1 MAVVSYNRSII
12 FSQLLTA
19 EQPISTVAESKEL
32 RGLNL
37 IAAHSHIRG
46 LGVDVD
52 TLQPRTSSQ
61 GLVGQE
67 KARKAAAVIL
77 QMVREGKIA
86 GRAVLIA
93 GPPSTGKTAIA
104 MGMAQSLGPDVPFT
118 MLAASE
124 IFSMEMSKTEALTQ
138 AFRKSIGVRIKEESE
153 IIEGEV
159 VEIQID
165 RSVTGVSELSTR
177 RELIALHADY
187 LQGNKQ
193 GKLTIKTT
201 DMETIYD
208 MGTKMI
214 DSMTKERVMAGDV
227 ISIDKSSGK
236 ITKLGRSYA
245 RSRDYDAM
253 GADTKFVQ
261 CPEGELQVRKEI
273 VHTVSLHEIDVINSR
288 SQGFLALFSGDTGE
302 IRSEVRDQINTKVA
316 EWKEEGKAEIIPGVL
331 FIDEVHMLDIECY
344 SYINRAL
351 EAELAPI
358 VIMAS
363 NRGQS
368 RIRGTTYTSPHGLPL
383 DFLDRVVIV
392 STQMYSGDEIRQ
404 ILAIRAQEEE
414 IDLSPDALALLTK
427 IGQESNLRYASN
439 IITTSHLLSQKRKA
453 KEVSVDDVQRSFR
466 LFYDPARSVKFV
478 NQYEQRFIGDQGAV
492 SFTAAT
498 NGDAMELS

>member
-1 MAVVSYNRSII
+1 
-12 FSQLLTA
+12 
-19 EQPISTVAESKEL
+19 
-32 RGLNL
+32 
-37 IAAHSHIRG
+37 
-46 LGVDVD
+46 
-52 TLQPRTSSQ
+52 
-61 GLVGQE
+61 
-67 KARKAAAVIL
+67 
-77 QMVREGKIA
+77 
-86 GRAVLIA
+86 
-93 GPPSTGKTAIA
+93 
-104 MGMAQSLGPDVPFT
+104 
-118 MLAASE
+118 
-124 IFSMEMSKTEALTQ
+124 
-138 AFRKSIGVRIKEESE
+138 
-153 IIEGEV
+153 
-159 VEIQID
+159 
-165 RSVTGVSELSTR
+165 
-177 RELIALHADY
+177 
-187 LQGNKQ
+187 
-193 GKLTIKTT
+193 
-201 DMETIYD
+201 

-331 FIDEVHMLDIECY
+331 FIDEVHMLDIECF
-344 SYINRAL
+344 SYVNRAL

-363 NRGQS
+363 NRGHA
-368 RIRGTTYTSPHGLPL
+368 RIRGTTYNSPHGLPL

-392 STQMYSGDEIRQ
+392 STQSYSGDEIRQ

-427 IGQESNLRYASN
+427 IGEESNLRYASN
-439 IITTSHLLSQKRKA
+439 IITTSHLLSQKRKTQ
-453 KEVSVDDVQRSFR
+453 EVSIDDVQRSYR
-466 LFYDPARSVKFV
+466 LFFDPNRSVKFV
-478 NQYEQRFIGDQGAV
+478 NQFEQRFISDKGNVEFSIA
-492 SFTAAT
+492 
-498 NGDAMELS
+498 NGDAMEIS

>member
-1 MAVVSYNRSII
+1 MA
-12 FSQLLTA
+12 A
-19 EQPISTVAESKEL
+19 AISTVSESKEL

-37 IAAHSHIRG
+37 VAAHSHIRG
-46 LGVDVD
+46 LGVEPD
-52 TLQPRTSSQ
+52 TLEPKASSQ

-77 QMVREGKIA
+77 QMVKEGKIA

-124 IFSMEMSKTEALTQ
+124 IFSLEMSKTEALTQ

-153 IIEGEV
+153 MIEGEV

-165 RSVTGVSELSTR
+165 RSVTG
-177 RELIALHADY
+177 
-187 LQGNKQ
+187 GNKQ

-214 DSMTKERVMAGDV
+214 DSMSKERVMAGDV

-236 ITKLGRSYA
+236 ISKLGRSYT

-261 CPEGELQVRKEI
+261 CPDGELQKRKEV

-288 SQGFLALFSGDTGE
+288 TQGFLALFSGDTGE
-302 IRSEVRDQINTKVA
+302 IRSEVRDQINTKVG
-316 EWKEEGKAEIIPGVL
+316 EWKEEGKAEIVPGVL
-331 FIDEVHMLDIECY
+331 FIDEVHMLDVECF

-351 EAELAPI
+351 EDELAPI

-363 NRGQS
+363 NRGHT
-368 RIRGTTYTSPHGLPL
+368 RIRGTSYRSPHGLPL

-392 STQMYSGDEIRQ
+392 STHAYAKEEIQQ
-404 ILAIRAQEEE
+404 ILSIRAQEEE
-414 IDLSPDALALLTK
+414 VDLTPDALALLTK
-427 IGQESNLRYASN
+427 IGQETGLRYASN
-439 IITTSHLLSQKRKA
+439 LITTSMLLSQKRKA
-453 KEVSVDDVQRSFR
+453 KEVGIEDVQRSFA
-466 LFYDPARSVKFV
+466 LFFDPGRSVKFV
-478 NQYEQRFIGDQGAV
+478 SDFEKRFIGDEGDV
-492 SFTAAT
+492 TFSVT
-498 NGDAMELS
+498 NGTDAMELS